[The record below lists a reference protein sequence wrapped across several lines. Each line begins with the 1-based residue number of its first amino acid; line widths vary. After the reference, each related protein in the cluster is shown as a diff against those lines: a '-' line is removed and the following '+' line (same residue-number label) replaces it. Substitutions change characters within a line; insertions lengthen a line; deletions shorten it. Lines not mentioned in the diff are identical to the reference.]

1 VGTLQNWLRHA
12 QFGRKSLHRSRNA
25 VIVLMPTVW
34 ASATRRKRMR
44 RSWSLS
50 IFVALVIAPIQAVS
64 AKEPIKLGVV
74 GPHSGPALGGQS
86 TLIGARVA
94 AQEING
100 GGGLLGGRKI
110 EIVAADTRGIPA
122 ESERAYRR
130 LVTQDKVVGVVCCW
144 FSASTIATLPTI
156 EELKIP
162 TTTGVAYLPDAK
174 ETKLTY
180 LFKFGHTPRLES
192 RFVDYWVKKLNVK
205 KVAFLA
211 RDDAWGRAMSSAY
224 QARLKELGG
233 TVLSSDF
240 HGLDEKN
247 FHSYLTKIKDLNPEG
262 VCIVDVSSPAATQ
275 VKEIAELGI
284 KTTVL
289 GSGGLNTNAF
299 IELAGKVA
307 DGIPL
312 VIRYSAALDN
322 ARNKRFV
329 AAFKARG
336 SEEPD
341 QYAQAGYDSIYLL
354 AEAIKRA
361 GSTNPAKVREALAK
375 SDYVS
380 VTGSPIRFDA
390 QNQATLKLYVA
401 VIRDGRR
408 VIVEDV
414 DTTGVPY

>member
-1 VGTLQNWLRHA
+1 MA
-12 QFGRKSLHRSRNA
+12 
-25 VIVLMPTVW
+25 
-34 ASATRRKRMR
+34 
-44 RSWSLS
+44 RSWSLPIS
-50 IFVALVIAPIQAVS
+50 IALVIASIQTVS
-64 AKEPIKLGVV
+64 AEEPIKLGVV

-86 TLIGARVA
+86 TLMGAQIA
-94 AQEING
+94 AQEIDAAA
-100 GGGLLGGRKI
+100 GLLGGRKI

-122 ESERAYRR
+122 ESERAYRS

-192 RFVDYWVKKLNVK
+192 RFVDYWVKKLNIK

-211 RDDAWGRAMSSAY
+211 RDDDWGRAMSRAY

-240 HGLDEKN
+240 HKPDENN

-262 VCIVDVSSPAATQ
+262 ICIVDVSSPAATQ
-275 VKEIAELGI
+275 VKEIAELVI

-299 IELAGKVA
+299 IKLAGKDA
-307 DGIPL
+307 EGIPL
-312 VIRYSAALDN
+312 VIRYSATLDN
-322 ARNKRFV
+322 PRNKRFV
-329 AAFKARG
+329 AAFRALG
-336 SEEPD
+336 GGEEPD
-341 QYAQAGYDSIYLL
+341 QYAQAGYDSIYLQ
-354 AEAIKRA
+354 AEAINRA
-361 GSTNPAKVREALAK
+361 GSTDPGKVRDALAR

-380 VTGSPIRFDA
+380 VTGSPIRFDER
-390 QNQATLKLYVA
+390 NQATTKLYVA
-401 VIRDGRR
+401 VIKDGRR
-408 VIVEDV
+408 VIVEDI
-414 DTTGVPY
+414 DTTDVPY